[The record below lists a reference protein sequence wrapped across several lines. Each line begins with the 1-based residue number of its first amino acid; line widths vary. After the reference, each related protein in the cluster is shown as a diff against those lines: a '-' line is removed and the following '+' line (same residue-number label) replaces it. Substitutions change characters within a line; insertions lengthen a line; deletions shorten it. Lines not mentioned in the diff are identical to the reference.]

1 MKITEK
7 EWKEETALN
16 ILKKYSCNDIMNYL
30 SERFYFE
37 EKERIRF
44 QRKAL
49 LNMLKESS
57 CNMDYGKDEECW
69 NLLKRLEN

>member
-7 EWKEETALN
+7 EWKEETAFN

-37 EKERIRF
+37 EKERTRF
-44 QRKAL
+44 QRKVL
-49 LNMLKESS
+49 LNALKESL
-57 CNMDYGKDEECW
+57 CNMDYGNDEECW
-69 NLLKRLEN
+69 SLLKRLEN

>member
-37 EKERIRF
+37 EKEQTRA

-49 LNMLKESS
+49 LDILKESLYK
-57 CNMDYGKDEECW
+57 MDYGNDEECW
-69 NLLKRLEN
+69 SLLKRLEN